1 MPKLTKQ
8 QTDKK
13 EKIVKAMKRNKGDFE
28 KQYGDDAKS
37 VMYATA
43 TKLAKKESV
52 EFAVK
57 FDESIPAYEFADKL
71 RSYKISKNDSFS
83 TEIDGS
89 TTIMFESKIDNDDF
103 INWLCEKHEG
113 VGVTLAYEEFL
124 PIPSN
129 QITGENAMT
138 FDRFSRMATSVDYD
152 VFFAEECIEEAE
164 DAYKKTRAY
173 KKMDGDKKEAVDY
186 FMQQVEKHGLD
197 KITKV
202 TKDTTVRYQVSA
214 QELNKF
220 LEDVFFAE
228 DVEYIYSFSEADED
242 PMKKRIEKD
251 REDTKKEQEKEQ
263 EKKQEQ
269 KDKDEE
275 KKEAEDEKEEEEQEK
290 EQEKEQ
296 EQKDKEDEKQQADT
310 SKSFANFKSSLKPG
324 EKGKPSIAQAKEK
337 EKNIKLE
344 KPVKGSPI
352 QDAEVEDE

>member
-43 TKLAKKESV
+43 TKLAQKESV

-71 RSYKISKNDSFS
+71 RGYNISKNDSFS

-113 VGVTLAYEEFL
+113 VGVTLTYEEFL

-138 FDRFSRMATSVDYD
+138 FDKFARTARSVDYD
-152 VFFAEECIEEAE
+152 VFFAEERLEEAE

-173 KKMDGDKKEAVDY
+173 KKMSGDKKEAVDY

-197 KITKV
+197 KIAKV

-220 LEDVFFAE
+220 LEDVFFTE
-228 DVEYIYSFSEADED
+228 DVDYIYSFSEADED
-242 PMKKRIEKD
+242 PMKKKVEKD
-251 REDTKKEQEKEQ
+251 REDTKKEQEKDE
-263 EKKQEQ
+263 EQ

-275 KKEAEDEKEEEEQEK
+275 KKEAEDK
-290 EQEKEQ
+290 
-296 EQKDKEDEKQQADT
+296 KEDEKQQADT
-310 SKSFANFKSSLKPG
+310 EKEKDAEDKEGEKQDTDSGSKTFANFKSSLKPG

-337 EKNIKLE
+337 EKNIELE
-344 KPVKGSPI
+344 KPAKGSPI
-352 QDAEVEDE
+352 QDAEMKDDE

>member
-197 KITKV
+197 KIAKV

-220 LEDVFFAE
+220 LEDVFFVE
-228 DVEYIYSFSEADED
+228 DVEYIYSFSEADE
-242 PMKKRIEKD
+242 
-251 REDTKKEQEKEQ
+251 KKEEPPA
-263 EKKQEQ
+263 
-269 KDKDEE
+269 EE
-275 KKEAEDEKEEEEQEK
+275 PPAEEPLPPEGDMMPPIEVPTFK
-290 EQEKEQ
+290 
-296 EQKDKEDEKQQADT
+296 
-310 SKSFANFKSSLKPG
+310 NFKSSLKPG

>member
-1 MPKLTKQ
+1 MAKLTKQ
-8 QTDKK
+8 QAGKK

-71 RSYKISKNDSFS
+71 RDYKISKNDSFF
-83 TEIDGS
+83 TETDGS

-113 VGVTLAYEEFL
+113 VGVTLAYEDFL

-138 FDRFSRMATSVDYD
+138 FDRFSRIATSVDYD

-197 KITKV
+197 KIAKV

-220 LEDVFFAE
+220 LEDVFFVE

-242 PMKKRIEKD
+242 PMKKKVEKD
-251 REDTKKEQEKEQ
+251 REDTKKEQEKE
-263 EKKQEQ
+263 QEQ

-275 KKEAEDEKEEEEQEK
+275 KKEAEDEKQQADDEK
-290 EQEKEQ
+290 
-296 EQKDKEDEKQQADT
+296 QKDAEDKEDEKQQADT

-344 KPVKGSPI
+344 KPTKGSPV